1 MRRRRHSW
9 RASALHTGDACALV
23 GPARQAWASL
33 FVVGGPRGSHG
44 RGRRLGSD
52 AAFWIRHPSSVR
64 RDTRLRHPTRRPGR
78 GYAARRSA
86 PACAS
91 RVVCASPEERSY
103 GDTPARVRRFP
114 RGRSSGDRIWTEFG
128 ANRRGTRSREVRR
141 DRPRSTEIDRDR
153 PRSTDLRSTSPAS
166 GPFDPIWAMLKPLNY
181 LDTLM
186 LLSPVWAWI

>member
-1 MRRRRHSW
+1 MRRGGVLQRARHVSFARAPKSEVTAIPRR
-9 RASALHTGDACALV
+9 G
-23 GPARQAWASL
+23 
-33 FVVGGPRGSHG
+33 FGG
-44 RGRRLGSD
+44 
-52 AAFWIRHPSSVR
+52 
-64 RDTRLRHPTRRPGR
+64 
-78 GYAARRSA
+78 
-86 PACAS
+86 
-91 RVVCASPEERSY
+91 
-103 GDTPARVRRFP
+103 FP

-153 PRSTDLRSTSPAS
+153 PIFADLRSTSPAS